1 MTEHGFSDARV
12 NRFFKKKSKFRE
24 QIDTVLKAIDVE
36 NTRVAECMKRQQE
49 QIRKRHP
56 EWKDDMVI
64 KKAQTSCGQKP
75 SVPTKNAY
83 LEKYDEELEE
93 CISRKISIIKKEHP
107 EWEQKQLVEAAHSY
121 CMEGQKDSQEL
132 DAENI
137 IQSFNFIKKNI
148 TNEIDFME
156 YAAIMGYNVIIEDKS
171 ICYKMENLRETAD
184 EYIVPVILA
193 TAMVQ
198 DYPAK
203 GIVMAKRPEDLAK
216 TLIVDYITGEFINKA
231 PTFEFHPEKE
241 KREDENGFTLDVKYQ
256 DERERLVGELRVQ
269 KKKLSDNLRG
279 YFERGEMIHVSIG
292 FMYTEGPG
300 GVFKGSDD
308 NRWNG
313 HTYDVAQRNILITHL
328 ALLPPN
334 VSRGRC
340 PLPYCGVG
348 ININDSVP
356 LENLLDIKIETDHI
370 ITDADGI
377 IDVGRDL
384 FVRSKTETINIT
396 DTLRS
401 QNSEI
406 KELKKTL
413 RKYFIQIAQ
422 ALNR

>member
-1 MTEHGFSDARV
+1 MTEHGFSDAEV
-12 NRFFKKKSKFRE
+12 NHFFKKKSKFQE
-24 QIDTVLKAIDVE
+24 QIDAVLKAADIE
-36 NTRVAECMKRQQE
+36 NTRVAECMKKQE
-49 QIRKRHP
+49 AQIRKRHP
-56 EWKDDMVI
+56 EWKNEMVL
-64 KKAQTSCGQKP
+64 KKAQTACGQKT
-75 SVPTKNAY
+75 SVPKKNAY

-93 CISRKISIIKKEHP
+93 CVSRKISIIKKEHP
-107 EWEQKQLVEAAHSY
+107 EWEQKQIVTVAHSM
-121 CMEGQKDSQEL
+121 CSEGQADSQEL
-132 DAENI
+132 DIRSI
-137 IQSFNFIKKNI
+137 IQTFNFIKKN
-148 TNEIDFME
+148 TNDEIDFMQ
-156 YAAIMGYNVIIEDKS
+156 YAGLMGYNVILEDKS
-171 ICYKMENLRETAD
+171 ICYKMENLRETDD

-216 TLIVDYITGEFINKA
+216 TLIVDYITGHLIDQA

-241 KREDENGFTLDVKYQ
+241 ERENENGFTIDVIYQ
-256 DERERLVGELRVQ
+256 DKQERLIGELHVT

-300 GVFKGSDD
+300 GVFKGSDG
-308 NRWNG
+308 NHWNG
-313 HTYDVAQRNILITHL
+313 QAYDVAQRNILITHL

-334 VSRGRC
+334 MSRGRC

-348 ININDSVP
+348 INVNDSVP
-356 LENLLDIKIETDHI
+356 LENLLEIHIETDNT
-370 ITDADGI
+370 ITENDGLI
-377 IDVGRDL
+377 EVNGSL
-384 FVRSKTETINIT
+384 FVKTKTETINIT